1 MVHPSLTPLV
11 TELRMEQRT
20 MTDKSDPVLTL
31 ILLTFAL
38 CLFSVV
44 GLGLEELT
52 QSILPI
58 ALSQELV
65 N

>member
-1 MVHPSLTPLV
+1 
-11 TELRMEQRT
+11 